1 MTTSLKQSVT
11 ASMDADDIELFPF
24 LPYILQDVWEIGSY
38 PEIIIQLIK
47 KHTSA
52 SPNLKVLDLG
62 CGKGPVSVNIAK
74 EFGCQCYGIDG
85 ITDFV
90 KEAKY
95 KAKEFG
101 VDKFCQ
107 FEFADVRT
115 KISTLNSYDI
125 IVLGSIGPVF
135 GDYFT
140 MLSILEKHLLPNGII
155 IIDDGYIEDSASFF
169 HSVVQK
175 KSDILK
181 QISQA
186 GMHLIDET
194 ILNPKKI
201 KETNEFIFSKLE
213 KRCLELIET
222 NPTQMHLFKNYIA
235 KQINENKALEEQ
247 IKCSTMVIA
256 NMS

>member
-1 MTTSLKQSVT
+1 MIWDAVKDPFQLILQRNSVVSVT
-11 ASMDADDIELFPF
+11 EL
-24 LPYILQDVWEIGSY
+24 S
-38 PEIIIQLIK
+38 
-47 KHTSA
+47 
-52 SPNLKVLDLG
+52 
-62 CGKGPVSVNIAK
+62 
-74 EFGCQCYGIDG
+74 G

-90 KEAKY
+90 KEAKH

-140 MLSILEKHLLPNGII
+140 MLTILEKHLLPNGII

-194 ILNPKKI
+194 ISQSEKNSKKQI
-201 KETNEFIFSKLE
+201 EFIFQ
-213 KRCLELIET
+213 
-222 NPTQMHLFKNYIA
+222 N
-235 KQINENKALEEQ
+235 
-247 IKCSTMVIA
+247 
-256 NMS
+256 